1 MKTKNSQE
9 AVVFMQTIYLLSTLL
24 GSDKSLNLG
33 QKKKK
38 TILTRSEQQRKLYP
52 LYMHDP

>member
-33 QKKKK
+33 LKKENNPHQK
-38 TILTRSEQQRKLYP
+38 
-52 LYMHDP
+52 